1 MQWRP
6 WAGSP
11 SVPEV
16 ITLRLATFNLLH
28 GISLRDGSAS
38 VDALRDAAKSLD
50 ADVVGLQEVDR
61 RQERTGRVDQTEVV
75 ADALDARW
83 WRFAAAVR
91 GTPGTEVPWTAAG
104 DDEHD
109 DEPTYGI
116 GLASRLP
123 VLEWHVRRWTPA
135 PVALPLLTP
144 GGRGLMRVPDEPR
157 LALAAVLEAP
167 SGRPFTVV
175 TAHLSFVPGWNGY
188 QLRDVTRWVRDMPAP
203 RFLAGDLNLPGS
215 LPRLLSGW
223 HQLARVPTYPSYAPK
238 IQFDHV
244 LAQGVEPSV
253 VQRVTAMPLGI
264 SDHCAL
270 AVDVAL

>member
-1 MQWRP
+1 MTT
-6 WAGSP
+6 
-11 SVPEV
+11 V
-16 ITLRLATFNLLH
+16 RLATFNLLH

-38 VDALRDAAKSLD
+38 TEALREAAKSLD

-61 RQERTGRVDQTEVV
+61 LQERTGRVDQTEVV

-91 GTPGTEVPWTAAG
+91 GTPGTDVPWTVAG
-104 DDEHD
+104 DDEHNGT
-109 DEPTYGI
+109 EPTYGI
-116 GLASRLP
+116 GMASRLP
-123 VLEWHVRRWTPA
+123 VAEWHVRRWAAA

-144 GGRGLMRVPDEPR
+144 GGRGWMRVPDEPR
-157 LALAAVLEAP
+157 LALAAVVDP
-167 SGRPFTVV
+167 PNGPRFTVV

-188 QLRDVTRWVRDMPAP
+188 QLRDVTKWVRAMPP
-203 RFLAGDLNLPGS
+203 PWFLVGDLNLPGS

-223 HQLARVPTYPSYAPK
+223 HQLARVATYPAYGPK
-238 IQFDHV
+238 VQFDHV
-244 LAQGVEPSV
+244 LAAGVEPSI

-270 AVDVAL
+270 AVDVELPPG